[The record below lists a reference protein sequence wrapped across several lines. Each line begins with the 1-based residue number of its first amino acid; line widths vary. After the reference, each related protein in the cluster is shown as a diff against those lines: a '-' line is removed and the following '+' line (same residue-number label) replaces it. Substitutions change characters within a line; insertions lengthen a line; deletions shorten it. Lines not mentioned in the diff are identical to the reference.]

1 MPAAGKEQVVE
12 VEGHRL
18 VLRNLDKVLYPA
30 AGTTKGEIL
39 HYAATIA
46 QTILPHLRD
55 RPMTRMRWPDGVA
68 GPMFVEKNL
77 PQGTPSWVRRVR
89 LPVPGSAADRETI
102 DYPIVDD
109 LATLIWATNLAA
121 LELHVPQWT
130 VGPRGA
136 VHSPDRLVIDLDPG
150 APAGLPECAQVARAV
165 RERLADDGLQAFA
178 VTSGSKGMQVYAAI
192 SGRQDTDAAREYARR
207 LAEALE
213 RDMPRLVVSR
223 MTKSLRPGK
232 VLVDWSQN
240 HPAKTTITP
249 YSLRG
254 REMPWVAAPRDW
266 DELDDGADA
275 ALRQLTADEVLAR
288 IDGHADPLA
297 ALLEPGPRL
306 PSQRE

>member
-30 AGTTKGEIL
+30 TGTTKGEVL

-46 QTILPHLRD
+46 PTILPHLRD

-130 VGPRGA
+130 VGPRGG

-240 HPAKTTITP
+240 HPAKTTIAP

-254 REMPWVAAPRDW
+254 TERPFAAAPSRW
-266 DELDDGADA
+266 EELDTQRPVQLDHRQVARRLQTDGDLLAT
-275 ALRQLTADEVLAR
+275 LTR
-288 IDGHADPLA
+288 
-297 ALLEPGPRL
+297 PGPRL
-306 PSQRE
+306 PP

>member
-30 AGTTKGEIL
+30 TGTTKGEVL

-46 QTILPHLRD
+46 PTILPHLRD

-130 VGPRGA
+130 VGPRGG

-165 RERLADDGLQAFA
+165 RERLADDGLPAFA
-178 VTSGSKGMQVYAAI
+178 VTSGSKGIQVYAAI

-266 DELDDGADA
+266 EELDDGADA

-288 IDGHADPLA
+288 IDGHGDPLA

-306 PSQRE
+306 PSPRE